1 MKRSLIIVCM
11 LVAFS
16 IMANAQQKFNGID
29 VGLNNLY
36 RLSDAK
42 SRSISPE
49 NLTGAKGEGGK
60 AAVGTGSLASR
71 DMGQGWKVSP
81 SVIIKAKTTF
91 TMAEISGSGSIQHI
105 WMTPTGTWRY

>member
-1 MKRSLIIVCM
+1 MLFAFLIT
-11 LVAFS
+11 
-16 IMANAQQKFNGID
+16 ANAQQKFNGLD

-49 NLTGAKGEGGK
+49 NFTGAKGEGGK

-81 SVIIKAKTTF
+81 SVVIKAKTTF
-91 TMAEISGSGSIQHI
+91 TIKTCWSVKFEIKVSLASTFVF
-105 WMTPTGTWRY
+105 W